1 MERLALERPV
11 TPLSG
16 SHSERR
22 FADAARNHNPGDRRH
37 QPHGRHARWRWGR
50 GSQRAV
56 TTPSGSAPAASPR
69 RVGGLGLGGL
79 FGLVFILAGAGFTYQ
94 TIATEQ
100 DKAVYPPPGQLVDV
114 GGHRLHIQC
123 VGAGSPTVVTES
135 GLGGTSLD
143 WSLVQPAVAQTTRI
157 CKPALWSALYE
168 EGAAYQSDLA
178 EALAAAPLRADMP
191 LVVLLRGLVEGPPD
205 QDAAGKAANADL
217 ARRST
222 RGQIV
227 IAERS
232 HHYIQLERPGLFIAA
247 MNQDVESISA
257 ERVQS

>member
-143 WSLVQPAVAQTTRI
+143 WSLVQPSVAQTTRI
-157 CKPALWSALYE
+157 CTYDRAGFGWSEPGPSPFGRAGNWPE
-168 EGAAYQSDLA
+168 AGCKSCPQDGAASVGKRTLQQA
-178 EALAAAPLRADMP
+178 CCRALTVRPPIRPAD
-191 LVVLLRGLVEGPPD
+191 D
-205 QDAAGKAANADL
+205 
-217 ARRST
+217 S
-222 RGQIV
+222 
-227 IAERS
+227 
-232 HHYIQLERPGLFIAA
+232 
-247 MNQDVESISA
+247 
-257 ERVQS
+257 